1 MLKGLAKFGGW
12 GTPHHPP
19 PLRTIWGY
27 TVYTC
32 IYYYTYCMQNQM
44 LNAVYRIYSIPNTVK
59 YYSILY
65 NSLPGP
71 TLFF

>member
-1 MLKGLAKFGGW
+1 MLRP
-12 GTPHHPP
+12 PHHPP
-19 PLRTIWGY
+19 PFEGILFIHVFITIH
-27 TVYTC
+27 TV
-32 IYYYTYCMQNQM
+32 YCMQNQM